1 MNECHQKF
9 GWTFGPFK
17 KQIVLFPGGADFMK
31 IVIELSNIAMRTIIR
46 RLSTSKNSSEA
57 KALNFIQTGMIIEA
71 TESLYNYT
79 RQILG

>member
-1 MNECHQKF
+1 MNVIKNLD
-9 GWTFGPFK
+9 GPS
-17 KQIVLFPGGADFMK
+17 VLLKSKSYFFLADFMK